1 VLGVVSLNVCR
12 GWEGN
17 WLTSVIRD
25 VAAGIAILLEAGGLA
40 TTANPPYPNEDTAP
54 IEEVRLG
61 SRFYL
66 AIRPAGDSP
75 TETGR
80 QGQERTVR
88 EVWKRVRNLEY
99 ARPGG

>member
-1 VLGVVSLNVCR
+1 MGVGSGEYTIMLGGMMDANA
-12 GWEGN
+12 GA
-17 WLTSVIRD
+17 RD
-25 VAAGIAILLEAGGLA
+25 VAAGIAILKEAGGLV

-54 IEEVRLG
+54 IEDVRLG
-61 SRFYL
+61 SRLYL

-80 QGQERTVR
+80 QSQERTVR

-99 ARPGG
+99 NRPGA

>member
-1 VLGVVSLNVCR
+1 MVSLHLRAERNSTD
-12 GWEGN
+12 EN
-17 WLTSVIRD
+17 RD

-54 IEEVRLG
+54 IEDVRLG

-80 QGQERTVR
+80 QSQERTVR